1 MHRAI
6 GVFLIIVLGPFLSYG
21 GKARLLICPDRF
33 GTDSFIQ
40 AEKERWSDFGL
51 EVFVVDFYGDKRSF
65 SDPEAQQQWSQ
76 LPNSKIEDAIQKA
89 FDSGIKGRQEGTE
102 FGLIAFQESA
112 NSCLRFF
119 GQNLSLRAAILI
131 HPNFVREAAQGPVS
145 DRRVMVVGAAAA
157 KDFNKNAYRAYVEE
171 LKKRQFLVSD
181 IALKAVFSDFYRSNS
196 PKSFQ
201 PQFAFEMRKSSEDF
215 FRKYLTFQDNKK

>member
-1 MHRAI
+1 MLNAI
-6 GVFLIIVLGPFLSYG
+6 VVFFILLVGSMTCFA

-33 GTDSFIQ
+33 GIDSFIQ

-51 EVFVVDFYGDKRSF
+51 DVFVVDFYGEKKSF

-76 LPNSKIEDAIQKA
+76 VPNSKIEVAIQKA
-89 FDSGIKGRQEGTE
+89 FESAIKDRATGTE

-119 GQNLSLRAAILI
+119 GQNLSVRSAILV

-145 DRRVMVVGAAAA
+145 DRRVMVVGASEA
-157 KDFNKNAYRAYVEE
+157 KDFNANAYRAYVEE
-171 LKKRQFLVSD
+171 LKKRQFLISD
-181 IALKAVFSDFYRSNS
+181 FPLKAIFRDFYRSNS

-201 PQFAFEMRKSSEDF
+201 PQFAFEMRTASEDF